1 MIAFRL
7 LFAIILLLSKPMRI
21 KDVIKPTVETLEQFR
36 EVTMSR
42 VAENLRNIYLE
53 NIKAYS
59 VKSKVNVGGVEIEP
73 DERFMRLVEKA
84 MDNPIPETGIEG
96 WRKTIWNA
104 WLDNRNTQMLDVRLG
119 PVFLKMADTY
129 QVINR
134 CLILYPNNLML

>member
-1 MIAFRL
+1 
-7 LFAIILLLSKPMRI
+7 MRI